1 MNNFRAEAEALR
13 EELIARRRDLH
24 QYPELAFEE
33 VRTAGIIAE
42 ELGRL
47 GLEVQT
53 GVGKTGVVGI
63 LEGDQDGPT
72 VMYRAD
78 MDALPIQEENEV
90 EYASRT
96 PGKMHACGHD
106 GHVTIALGVAK
117 LLSQQRDSLAGRVK
131 FVFQP
136 AEEGGVGALAMV
148 NDGVMTGPP
157 PDVVLGLHLWN
168 PLPIGTL
175 GVAEGAV
182 MASCSIFRVLVK
194 GRGGHAALPYTTNDP
209 VICTAQLVNAL
220 HALVGRRVNLMDGL
234 AVLSVTSLVTSSTTY
249 NVIPD
254 QVEILGTFRTLHN
267 DTALLIEQQI
277 REISASVCQSW
288 GCAEEVTVEHKTF
301 PVVNDADVT
310 ARVRQVF
317 AGSFADCT
325 LDTTARTMASEDV
338 SYLMNDA
345 PGMYFFVGSSNAE
358 RGLTYGHHH
367 PRFDFDEDALPLS
380 VALMSAAVA
389 DYLTGDG
396 K

>member
-1 MNNFRAEAEALR
+1 MNHFRAEAEALR
-13 EELIARRRDLH
+13 EELVARRRDLH
-24 QYPELAFEE
+24 QHPELAFEE

-53 GVGKTGVVGI
+53 GVGKTGVVAI
-63 LEGDQDGPT
+63 LEGEQDGPT

-117 LLSQQRDSLAGRVK
+117 LLSRRRENLAGRVK

-136 AEEGGVGALAMV
+136 AEEAGVGALAMLE
-148 NDGVMTGPP
+148 DGVMQGPS

-168 PLPIGTL
+168 PLPVGTL
-175 GVAEGAV
+175 GVAEGPV

-220 HALVGRRVNLMDGL
+220 HALVGRRVNPLDGL
-234 AVLSVTSLVTSSTTY
+234 AVLSVTSIVTSSTTY

-254 QVEILGTFRTLHN
+254 QVEILGTFRTMRHE
-267 DTALLIEQQI
+267 TALLLEQQI

-288 GCAEEVTVEHKTF
+288 GCTEEVTVDHKTF
-301 PVVNDADVT
+301 PVINDPEVT
-310 ARVRQVF
+310 ARVRRVF
-317 AGSFADCT
+317 ADSFSEYT
-325 LDTTARTMASEDV
+325 LDTSARTMASEDV
-338 SYLMNDA
+338 SFLMNDA

-367 PRFDFDEDALPLS
+367 PRFDFDEDVLPLS
-380 VALMSAAVA
+380 VALMSSAVA
-389 DYLTGDG
+389 DYLTTDG